1 MINVAF
7 NMFVLVLPPFNL
19 FNNYQVVSYD
29 CCAVEL
35 LLMQYMKWYTVNC
48 ERLLGIMRST

>member
-19 FNNYQVVSYD
+19 FNNSQVVSYD

-35 LLMQYMKWYTVNC
+35 LLMQYMKWDVVNC